1 MLDMKRRQFVALLGG
16 AAWGWPLAARAQQPA
31 IPVIG
36 FLRADTP
43 ASGASMLTAFRQ
55 GLSEAGF
62 VEGRNLAIEFRWG
75 QNNRERLPDL
85 AADLIRRKVDVIAAP
100 GSSLGALSAKAL
112 TTTIPI
118 VFSTSGDP
126 VRLGLVA
133 SLNRPGG
140 NVTGFTDMSS
150 EIVPKEI
157 GLLHELL
164 PRAARFGVL
173 VTRTY
178 PWVDRV
184 TKDAQS
190 AAAAIG
196 AQVEILSVGT
206 DREIDAAFAELVQR
220 RVDAFLVPDD
230 AFFFGRQ
237 SQILTL
243 AARHAVPAIYFS
255 RAWAAAGGLMSYGPP
270 ATDQGRQAG
279 IYTGRVLK
287 GEKPSDLPVARA
299 TKFEFV
305 VNLATARAIGITVP
319 ETLLASANE
328 VIE

>member
-118 VFSTSGDP
+118 VFSTSGD
-126 VRLGLVA
+126 RSGSAWWQA
-133 SLNRPGG
+133 S
-140 NVTGFTDMSS
+140 TD
-150 EIVPKEI
+150 
-157 GLLHELL
+157 
-164 PRAARFGVL
+164 RAA
-173 VTRTY
+173 
-178 PWVDRV
+178 
-184 TKDAQS
+184 
-190 AAAAIG
+190 
-196 AQVEILSVGT
+196 
-206 DREIDAAFAELVQR
+206 
-220 RVDAFLVPDD
+220 
-230 AFFFGRQ
+230 
-237 SQILTL
+237 
-243 AARHAVPAIYFS
+243 
-255 RAWAAAGGLMSYGPP
+255 M
-270 ATDQGRQAG
+270 
-279 IYTGRVLK
+279 
-287 GEKPSDLPVARA
+287 
-299 TKFEFV
+299 
-305 VNLATARAIGITVP
+305 
-319 ETLLASANE
+319 
-328 VIE
+328 